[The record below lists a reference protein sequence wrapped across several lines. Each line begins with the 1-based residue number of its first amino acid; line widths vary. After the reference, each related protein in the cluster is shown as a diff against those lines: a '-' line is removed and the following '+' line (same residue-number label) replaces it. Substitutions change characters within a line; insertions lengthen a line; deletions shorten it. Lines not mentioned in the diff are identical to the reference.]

1 MATPRVTAIARFAVV
16 AALIV
21 AAGVTA
27 RAQVPSAEAA
37 RKAYEALQAGETDK
51 AASIIGDALTRHP
64 SDPQLLLGAGVI
76 ARVQGR
82 EADAIALLKRALQI
96 DPRLAPA
103 ALMLGELLYRQ
114 GELDT
119 AIKMYERA
127 LSDAPPYAATGI
139 RERLDA
145 WKQEAS
151 LPQNHEAIKDDRFTI
166 SFDGPAQHELAARA
180 TRVLTS
186 AFWRIGNTLG
196 AHPSTPINVALY
208 SERQFRDITGAP
220 EWAAGGFDGQIRMPV
235 RGAAQNLADFDR
247 VLVHELTHAMLK
259 SIVPRQLPA
268 WLNEG
273 LAMYCEGRD
282 GAASERR
289 LAAAR
294 LFVPLAVLQ
303 TNFGRL
309 NANQATIAY
318 EESAFATRA
327 LVDRIGASGLAQ
339 LLQDLST
346 GQAIEPSVERFG
358 FTFAAFEADLMR
370 RVGATSRPAEKA
382 SRE

>member
-1 MATPRVTAIARFAVV
+1 V
-16 AALIV
+16 LIV
-21 AAGVTA
+21 AAGVRA
-27 RAQVPSAEAA
+27 RAQLPPADAA
-37 RKAYEALQAGETDK
+37 RKAYDALQRGETDT

-76 ARVQGR
+76 AQVRGR
-82 EADAIALLKRALQI
+82 DSDAIALLKKALQLE
-96 DPRLAPA
+96 PRLAA
-103 ALMLGELLYRQ
+103 AAAMLGELLYRQ

-127 LSDAPPYAATGI
+127 LSDAPAYAVPEM
-139 RERLDA
+139 RQRLDT

-186 AFWRIGNTLG
+186 AFWRIGDTLG
-196 AHPSTPINVALY
+196 AHPSTPINVVLY

-247 VLVHELTHAMLK
+247 VLIHELTHAMLR

-303 TNFGRL
+303 SNFGRL
-309 NANQATIAY
+309 SDAQASIAY
-318 EESAFATRA
+318 EESAFAVRA
-327 LVDRIGASGLAQ
+327 LADRVGPSGLTQ
-339 LLQDLST
+339 LLQDLAT
-346 GQAIEPSVERFG
+346 GQTIEMSIERFG
-358 FTFAAFEADLMR
+358 FSFPAFESDLKR
-370 RVGATSRPAEKA
+370 RVGATSRPAVKA
-382 SRE
+382 SPRP